1 MNNILR
7 DEVNQHT
14 TGEVERVLTALEDG
28 LAREETAQEIL
39 VQLEKAQN
47 TPTLFLGGGTTPAST
62 TTEVL
67 NITGS
72 GNLKWLG
79 YNCSTTYRST
89 NKLVVT
95 VDGEVIVNLSLYSG
109 TSGSA
114 PSLMV
119 LICGSELLMGGSSSV
134 YLLGSTGIKTFD
146 TSGSVVREFSSSEI
160 SCEKGASRS
169 LYVIS
174 SEGLKFKS
182 SLKVTAITGASY
194 SGTAVIGYALD
205 E

>member
-14 TGEVERVLTALEDG
+14 TGEVERVLTALADG
-28 LAREETAQEIL
+28 LAQEETAQEIL

-79 YNCSTTYRST
+79 YTCATQFKST
-89 NKLVVT
+89 NKFVVT
-95 VDGEVIVNLSLYSG
+95 VDGEVVVNLSLYNG

-114 PSLMV
+114 PSLIV
-119 LICGSELLMGGSSSV
+119 LICGSELLMGGPSSV
-134 YLLGSTGIKTFD
+134 YLLGSTGIETFS
-146 TSGSVVREFSSSEI
+146 TSDSVLREFSSSEI
-160 SCEKGASRS
+160 SCKRDASRS

-182 SLKVTAITGASY
+182 SLKVTAITGGSY
-194 SGTAVIGYALD
+194 SGTAAIGYTLD